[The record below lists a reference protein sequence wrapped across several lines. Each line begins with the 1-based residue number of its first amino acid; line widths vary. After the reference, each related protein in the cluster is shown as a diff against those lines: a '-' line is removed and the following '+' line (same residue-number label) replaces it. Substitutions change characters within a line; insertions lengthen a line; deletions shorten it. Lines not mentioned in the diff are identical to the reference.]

1 MEHFVTLFDSLFLPQ
16 GLALYF
22 SMQRNLNKF
31 TLWIICVDDLSHSI
45 LSGLN
50 LSNMRLL
57 NLSEIETETLKKLK
71 EERTKGEYCWTLTP
85 FVPKFVFDSDNSVE
99 QVTYL
104 DADVWF
110 RKNPRLI
117 FKEFSKSEKSVL
129 ITDHA
134 FAPEYDKSTLAG
146 QYCVQFMTFRRG
158 SSEIVR
164 SWWQDRCVEWCFNR
178 HEDGK
183 FGDQKYLDDWP
194 VRFADEVHVLFN
206 KELILAPWNATRF
219 PYGNSIVW
227 HFHELRIMRRFNRW
241 QVFLCG
247 YRLPPVVIQNIYE
260 PYLKD
265 LTKAIDLLVSAG
277 FAVQAQKT
285 IGHFSFIRN
294 ILSSLRSII
303 FSSAPKQIISL

>member
-1 MEHFVTLFDSLFLPQ
+1 MH
-16 GLALYF
+16 
-22 SMQRNLNKF
+22 
-31 TLWIICVDDLSHSI
+31 
-45 LSGLN
+45 
-50 LSNMRLL
+50 LL

-85 FVPKFVFDSDNSVE
+85 FVPKFVFDADESVK

-110 RKNPRLI
+110 RKDPRPI
-117 FKEFSKSEKSVL
+117 FEEFSDSHKTVL

-134 FAPEYDKSTLAG
+134 FAPENDKSALAG

-194 VRFADEVHVLFN
+194 VRFADEVHVLVN

-277 FAVQAQKT
+277 FSVQAQKT

-294 ILSSLRSII
+294 ILSSLRPII
-303 FSSAPKQIISL
+303 FSSAPKHIISL